1 MSSATSDGE
10 KLNLVHFGL
19 ALAILLVLI
28 AAVIGISFLGN
39 PYYAIAEVLL
49 YALLVTI
56 VALRL
61 RNCLRLAKDTV
72 YEGKLKLVAFALV
85 LAVFAVVARLG
96 DIIGSENRDYIR
108 LATGGAAYLAL
119 FFALGVVEDL
129 LRKVVV
135 KPQPADASVP
145 SAAAT
150 GTSAPS

>member
-72 YEGKLKLVAFALV
+72 YEGKLKLVVFALV
-85 LAVFAVVARLG
+85 LAVFSVVARLG
-96 DIIGSENRDYIR
+96 GILGRENRAHI
-108 LATGGAAYLAL
+108 LPAPGG
-119 FFALGVVEDL
+119 
-129 LRKVVV
+129 
-135 KPQPADASVP
+135 
-145 SAAAT
+145 
-150 GTSAPS
+150 